1 LQPEE
6 RRAAE
11 PAIDVRLHPGVLACI
26 VVGGALGS
34 LARYGVGRVVH
45 VPADGFPRATFLIN
59 VSGAFAL
66 GCFLAVV
73 NEREWPA
80 RYVRPLFA
88 VGFCGAF
95 TTFSTMAVETAT
107 LVKDHHAGLGVGYLL
122 ASIALGLIT
131 CTLGVRLGRLV
142 ARSSA
147 IRRA

>member
-6 RRAAE
+6 RKAAE
-11 PAIDVRLHPGVLACI
+11 AAIDGRLHPGVLACV

-34 LARYGVGRVVH
+34 LARYGIGRVVH
-45 VPADGFPRATFLIN
+45 APVDGFPRATFSIN
-59 VSGAFAL
+59 LTGAFAL
-66 GCFLAVV
+66 GCFLAFV
-73 NEREWPA
+73 NQRGWPA

-95 TTFSTMAVETAT
+95 TTFSTMAVETVT

-122 ASIALGLIT
+122 SSIALGLLT
-131 CTLGVRLGRLV
+131 CILGVRLGRLV

-147 IRRA
+147 MRPA